1 MFLLDHVSAVK
12 CYLCLNHPPA
22 SDHTIRTK
30 WANLINTNPVT
41 SARSSIADDDRYL
54 REAAR
59 RRRRVFNHESKTQAE
74 KKTCGASGYSRG
86 VIKLKA
92 DRVKTLYFDLSPA
105 SRLEVTTPGSQR
117 RLPG

>member
-59 RRRRVFNHESKTQAE
+59 RRRRVFNHESKPRLTKKLVGLRGTAE
-74 KKTCGASGYSRG
+74 G
-86 VIKLKA
+86 
-92 DRVKTLYFDLSPA
+92 
-105 SRLEVTTPGSQR
+105 
-117 RLPG
+117 

>member
-41 SARSSIADDDRYL
+41 SARSSIADDDGYL

-59 RRRRVFNHESKTQAE
+59 RRRRVFNHESNPRLKKKLVGLRGIAE
-74 KKTCGASGYSRG
+74 G
-86 VIKLKA
+86 
-92 DRVKTLYFDLSPA
+92 
-105 SRLEVTTPGSQR
+105 
-117 RLPG
+117 